1 MKVVSIFNPEFI
13 FSLVDGK
20 TTEGVGYFRISGK
33 EYLKLATKKLK
44 YKTPKF
50 LINQGFS
57 YFLLYVGNRVTGYNL
72 FEGSNPLLSAMKLR
86 EIQFGIS
93 LNFL

>member
-72 FEGSNPLLSAMKLR
+72 FEGSNPLLSAMKKAVTP
-86 EIQFGIS
+86 FGVTA
-93 LNFL
+93 FFV